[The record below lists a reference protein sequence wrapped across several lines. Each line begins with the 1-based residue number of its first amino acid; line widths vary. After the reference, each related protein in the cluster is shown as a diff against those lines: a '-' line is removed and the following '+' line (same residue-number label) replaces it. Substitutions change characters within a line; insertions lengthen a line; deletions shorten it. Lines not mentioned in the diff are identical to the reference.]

1 LLLALLYSFGA
12 HGIMTLND
20 FKSIEGDR
28 AVGIRSLPAML
39 GEAAA
44 AKLACL
50 VMILPQ
56 LLVILLMLAW
66 HHPVAGLIVTGL
78 VSAQILLMVDLLDQ
92 PRERAIWYNAT
103 GTSLYVIGMLAC
115 AFALGGA

>member
-1 LLLALLYSFGA
+1 
-12 HGIMTLND
+12 LND
-20 FKSIEGDR
+20 FKSVEGDR

-39 GEAAA
+39 GEVAA
-44 AKLACL
+44 AKLACV

-56 LLVILLMLAW
+56 LAVILVMLFS
-66 HHPVAGLIVTGL
+66 HHPVACLAVTAR
-78 VSAQILLMVDLLDQ
+78 VSAQILLMVDLLDE

-103 GTSLYVIGMLAC
+103 GTSLYVTGMLVC